1 MCLVCFLLL
10 PLLLPLLLLISC
22 HDNTHIHTYIHTQ
35 NGPRPDAMVVALQEA
50 LDSLQVLNW
59 GLFG

>member
-1 MCLVCFLLL
+1 MARPCVRML
-10 PLLLPLLLLISC
+10 
-22 HDNTHIHTYIHTQ
+22 Q
-35 NGPRPDAMVVALQEA
+35 NGPRPDALVVALQEA